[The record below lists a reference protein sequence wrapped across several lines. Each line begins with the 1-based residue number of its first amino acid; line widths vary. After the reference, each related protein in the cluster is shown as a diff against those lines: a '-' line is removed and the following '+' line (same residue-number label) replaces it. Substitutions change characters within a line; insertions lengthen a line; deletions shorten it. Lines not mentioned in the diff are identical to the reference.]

1 MFFDLAMAFEV
12 SLPCEDQCNSSSCS
26 LHSVSVIY
34 PIEFLIYAAMIWK
47 KLFYT
52 ASSKK
57 NQNQLHLKKKSKLT
71 ACLYM
76 YIQDKGD
83 ITDLKRG
90 RSLGEYESGG
100 RDKVP
105 RMDSTDQF
113 SGEEDMSD

>member
-1 MFFDLAMAFEV
+1 
-12 SLPCEDQCNSSSCS
+12 
-26 LHSVSVIY
+26 
-34 PIEFLIYAAMIWK
+34 
-47 KLFYT
+47 
-52 ASSKK
+52 
-57 NQNQLHLKKKSKLT
+57 
-71 ACLYM
+71 M